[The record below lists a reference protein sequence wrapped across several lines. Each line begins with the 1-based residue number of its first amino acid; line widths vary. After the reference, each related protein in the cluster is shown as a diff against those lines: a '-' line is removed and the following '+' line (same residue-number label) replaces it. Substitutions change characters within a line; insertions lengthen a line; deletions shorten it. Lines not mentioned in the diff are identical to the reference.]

1 MLVDTKKTTSIFSL
15 CLNKLVKGVLNMG
28 RPKGAFGKQPNRYW
42 TKEAKYEYVKL
53 IIDGEISMTQL
64 AKDNG
69 LNPGMLSTWI
79 KRYQEKGLEG
89 LENKR
94 KPGNPLSKYQNR
106 KSLSP
111 MEELQYE
118 NMKLRIEN
126 ERLKKGY
133 TTEEVMALRQ
143 RRSSKKNTK
152 S

>member
-1 MLVDTKKTTSIFSL
+1 
-15 CLNKLVKGVLNMG
+15 MG
-28 RPKGAFGKQPNRYW
+28 RPKGSFGKQPIRYW
-42 TKEAKYEYVKL
+42 SKEAKYEYVKL
-53 IIDGEISMTQL
+53 ILDGETSIKQL

-69 LNPGMLSTWI
+69 ITRSMLWLWI
-79 KRYQEKGLEG
+79 KKYQEKGMEG
-89 LENKR
+89 LANKR

-133 TTEEVMALRQ
+133 TNEEVMAIRQ

>member
-1 MLVDTKKTTSIFSL
+1 
-15 CLNKLVKGVLNMG
+15 MG
-28 RPKGAFGKQPNRYW
+28 RLKGSFGKQPNRYW
-42 TKEAKYEYVKL
+42 SKEAKYEYVKL
-53 IIDGEISMTQL
+53 ILDGEISMNQL
-64 AKDNG
+64 ATDNG
-69 LNPGMLSTWI
+69 LNKGMLSIWT

-111 MEELQYE
+111 MEKLQYE

-133 TTEEVMALRQ
+133 TTEEVMAI
-143 RRSSKKNTK
+143 RRRKSSKKNTK

>member
-1 MLVDTKKTTSIFSL
+1 
-15 CLNKLVKGVLNMG
+15 MG
-28 RPKGAFGKQPNRYW
+28 RPKGSIGKQPIRYW
-42 TKEAKYEYVKL
+42 SKEAKHEYVKL
-53 IIDGEISMTQL
+53 ILDGEISIEQL

-69 LNPGMLSTWI
+69 LSKGMLSTWT

-106 KSLSP
+106 KSLTP
-111 MEELQYE
+111 MEQLQYE

-133 TTEEVMALRQ
+133 TTEEVIALRQ

-152 S
+152 SSDH